1 MICEASLVFI
11 AETFEIAPSI
21 HQKRDTSAMRIV
33 GLLCMALLASVAS
46 AQIRLNVPS
55 LGGVLPTPLTPQLG
69 SLETQSERTLG
80 ELRRLQITA
89 LYRTHRDV
97 VDRDAEGEPVVR
109 GVVLALNPTSTA
121 LEQARSMG
129 FTLLREQ
136 LIDVVDL
143 RVSVLGAPREW
154 STRKALERLRRADSA
169 GSYDYDHIYLTV
181 GAVES
186 PERSIPQTGEEQSM
200 AAAAVIRIGMLDA
213 GIDTSHP
220 SLRAAQVRSW
230 GCGDRR
236 VPSAHGTAIA
246 SLLVGEDGSFRGVA
260 PGSRLFAADVY
271 CGEATGGSLDALIGA
286 LAWLVPQRV
295 SVINMSLVG
304 ARNRLLEQAI
314 ARLLAQGFTIVAAV
328 GNDGPAA
335 PPLYPASYPGVIGV
349 TAVDAHNRVLLEAAR
364 GAQVMFAAPGAD
376 LAAADLAGRY
386 AAVRG
391 TSFAAPFVTG
401 LLALAITQPDPQQ
414 AAAALQAL
422 QHSAVH
428 LGSAGRNL
436 TYGFGLIGAQWRI
449 EPVAVSSQR

>member
-1 MICEASLVFI
+1 
-11 AETFEIAPSI
+11 
-21 HQKRDTSAMRIV
+21 
-33 GLLCMALLASVAS
+33 MALLASVAS

-69 SLETQSERTLG
+69 SLERQSERTLG

-89 LYRTHRDV
+89 LYRTHPDV
-97 VDRDAEGEPVVR
+97 VDRDPEGEPVVR
-109 GVVLALNPTSTA
+109 SVVLALNPTSTA
-121 LEQARSMG
+121 LQQARSMG

-136 LIDVVDL
+136 LVELVDL

-154 STRKALERLRRADSA
+154 STRKALERLRRADPA

-181 GAVES
+181 AAVET
-186 PERSIPQTGEEQSM
+186 PEPSIPQTGEERS
-200 AAAAVIRIGMLDA
+200 AGAVPVATPVVRIGLLDA
-213 GIDTSHP
+213 GIDTAHP
-220 SLRAAQVRSW
+220 SLRAAQLRTW
-230 GCGDRR
+230 GCGDHPA
-236 VPSAHGTAIA
+236 PSAHGTAIA
-246 SLLVGEDGSFRGVA
+246 SLLIGEDGPFRGIA
-260 PGSRLFAADVY
+260 PGARLFAADIY

-286 LAWLVPQRV
+286 LGWLVPQRV

-349 TAVDAHNRVLLEAAR
+349 TAVDAHNRVLLEAGR

-386 AAVRG
+386 TAVRG
-391 TSFAAPFVTG
+391 TSFAAPFATG
-401 LLALAITQPDPQQ
+401 LLALAITQPDPMQ
-414 AAAALQAL
+414 AAAALQGL
-422 QHSAVH
+422 QRSAVH

-449 EPVAVSSQR
+449 EPKAVSSQR

>member
-1 MICEASLVFI
+1 
-11 AETFEIAPSI
+11 
-21 HQKRDTSAMRIV
+21 
-33 GLLCMALLASVAS
+33 MALLASVAS

-69 SLETQSERTLG
+69 SLERQSERTLG

-89 LYRTHRDV
+89 LYRTHPDV
-97 VDRDAEGEPVVR
+97 VDRDPGGEPVVR
-109 GVVLALNPTSTA
+109 SVVLALNPTPTA
-121 LEQARSMG
+121 LDEARSMG

-143 RVSVLGAPREW
+143 RVSVLGAPHEW
-154 STRKALERLRRADSA
+154 STRKALERLRRADPA

-181 GAVES
+181 AAVET
-186 PERSIPQTGEEQSM
+186 PEPSIPQTGEERS
-200 AAAAVIRIGMLDA
+200 AGAVPVATPVVRIGLLDA
-213 GIDTSHP
+213 GIDTAHP
-220 SLRAAQVRSW
+220 SLRAAQLRTW
-230 GCGDRR
+230 GCGDHP

-246 SLLVGEDGSFRGVA
+246 SLLIGEDGPFRGIA
-260 PGSRLFAADVY
+260 PGARLFAADIY

-286 LAWLVPQRV
+286 LGWLVPQRV

-349 TAVDAHNRVLLEAAR
+349 TAVDAHNRVLLEAGR

-386 AAVRG
+386 NAVRG

-401 LLALAITQPDPQQ
+401 LLALAITQPDPMQ
-414 AAAALQAL
+414 AAAALQGL
-422 QHSAVH
+422 QRSAVH

-449 EPVAVSSQR
+449 EPMAVSSQR